1 MKLKK
6 HPYNPEYAINFKV
19 ISKYRRV
26 KSRDRFDRR
35 FHQTAYYRKCQFC
48 GKTRR
53 AGYIF
58 GCPNCYIYREIA
70 FQLRGLSEY
79 MAKQGISLKW
89 DMSNK
94 NVAIQTTVLTTN
106 GLQYTATDTLTVK
119 EIKEHTQT
127 KPLEEL
133 FAKVIA
139 NQCGFSFKGD

>member
-1 MKLKK
+1 MK
-6 HPYNPEYAINFKV
+6 YNIEHPEYAMNFKFL
-19 ISKYRRV
+19 SKYRKV
-26 KSRDRFDRR
+26 KVSNRFYYWNKN
-35 FHQTAYYRKCQFC
+35 AYKRECPFC
-48 GKTRR
+48 HKTRR

-58 GCPNCYIYREIA
+58 GCPDCYIYREIA

-119 EIKEHTQT
+119 EIKEHTRT